1 MSGPVPALVLA
12 GSRRGEADAV
22 ARAAGVP
29 HRALAPVGGRA
40 MLARVLDALAAEPR
54 IDGVLVST
62 DRPDLLAAHP
72 DIAPLLEGGRVRLL
86 ESRESLSASVLDA
99 LERTG
104 LPLLVTTADHALL
117 DSRTLARFLDGA
129 ERADGDLAFAVVPR
143 SLFLRRFPGSR
154 RTWWRFRE
162 DGYSG
167 ANLFLLRGA
176 AARRMVERWRRIER
190 ERKRPWRIVVA
201 LGPHLLLAYLLRRLT
216 LARAVAALSRRLGVE
231 IRPVVL
237 DVPEAAVDVDRP
249 EDLRLAESVLAA
261 RSAAPQ
267 GAA

>member
-1 MSGPVPALVLA
+1 MNGRIPALVLA

-29 HRALAPVGGRA
+29 HKALAPVAGRA
-40 MLARVLDALAAEPR
+40 MLARVLDALSAEPR
-54 IDGVLVST
+54 IGDILVST
-62 DRPDLLAAHP
+62 DAPRVLAAHP
-72 DIAPLLEGGRVRLL
+72 DIAPFLEGGRVRLV
-86 ESRESLSASVLDA
+86 EARESVSASVLDA
-99 LERTG
+99 LRRTG

-117 DSRTLARFLDGA
+117 DGPTLAHFLDGA
-129 ERADGDLAFAVVPR
+129 DRADGDLAFAVVPR

-167 ANLFLLRGA
+167 ANLFLLRSE
-176 AARRMVERWRRIER
+176 AARRMVERWRRLER
-190 ERKRPWRIVVA
+190 ERKHPWKIVVA

-216 LARAVAALSRRLGVE
+216 LTRATAALSRRLGVDL
-231 IRPVVL
+231 RPVVL
-237 DVPEAAVDVDRP
+237 DLPEAAVDVDRP
-249 EDLRLAESVLAA
+249 EDLRLAEAILAA
-261 RSAAPQ
+261 RGAAPQ